1 MEGRTVYALQE
12 ARTFPSDQPPPG
24 FGPGCNQA
32 GSLFKVTSI
41 RRGNSRGG
49 FYGQQG
55 LPSKPALAAHI
66 PGAQSI
72 PRQAQGFLG
81 FSTILESNM
90 GPGFIANL
98 EALPGL
104 TDQWPNGY
112 FKQGTTMGVGAL

>member
-1 MEGRTVYALQE
+1 VYALQE

-72 PRQAQGFLG
+72 P
-81 FSTILESNM
+81 
-90 GPGFIANL
+90 
-98 EALPGL
+98 
-104 TDQWPNGY
+104 
-112 FKQGTTMGVGAL
+112 